1 MFGTPESAS
10 ANSDLEWADS
20 AVSFVYRN
28 TSTGDLSLVV
38 ILDEVNDGTGG
49 ETDVVVTGSGF
60 GGDGWLVEDD
70 PGDDYTSDS
79 GGPASASWAFNEH
92 NTDGGAIDVDSSS
105 FDLDVDADFT
115 DFTDFDEWVLV
126 HGDGTETTL
135 TTVENPD
142 SVTFRTN

>member
-1 MFGTPESAS
+1 MDVRTETATVRRSSVDGGVRDATTPSVFGTPESAS

-60 GGDGWLVEDD
+60 GSDG
-70 PGDDYTSDS
+70 
-79 GGPASASWAFNEH
+79 
-92 NTDGGAIDVDSSS
+92 
-105 FDLDVDADFT
+105 
-115 DFTDFDEWVLV
+115 
-126 HGDGTETTL
+126 
-135 TTVENPD
+135 
-142 SVTFRTN
+142 

>member
-1 MFGTPESAS
+1 M
-10 ANSDLEWADS
+10 
-20 AVSFVYRN
+20 
-28 TSTGDLSLVV
+28 
-38 ILDEVNDGTGG
+38 
-49 ETDVVVTGSGF
+49 
-60 GGDGWLVEDD
+60 
-70 PGDDYTSDS
+70 
-79 GGPASASWAFNEH
+79 
-92 NTDGGAIDVDSSS
+92 DSSS